1 MKTSKTSIVLVCML
15 FGLLCG
21 LAGAAENEPAAAAPD
36 PSLGE
41 YKGRLS
47 LNYHGKMKEYDFLIE
62 ILQIDQKS
70 GKVVIRVASDFYRS
84 KEITR
89 KNCRLVPDKPA
100 TAFICKGDDWH
111 EDYELK
117 GDGIK
122 ASCISS
128 KNDPYSMSATK
139 VAK

>member
-1 MKTSKTSIVLVCML
+1 MKTSIVLVCM
-15 FGLLCG
+15 FFCLLCG
-21 LAGAAENEPAAAAPD
+21 LAGAAENEPAVTAPD
-36 PSLGE
+36 SSLGT

-47 LNYHGKMKEYDFLIE
+47 LNYHGRMVEYDFLAE

-117 GDGIK
+117 DDVLK
-122 ASCISS
+122 ASCVTT
-128 KNDPYSMSATK
+128 KNDPYSISATK